1 MFERRLKILLI
12 LPICCAVVILGRL
25 FQLQVLQG
33 GEFERKVDAA
43 LSGPT
48 RQIPPLRGRILD
60 RTGRVLAADEPTH
73 DVSLHFGVLAMDP
86 DYLNRLAS
94 NLRRHEAAWAKATT
108 DELKTEITR
117 RIDLTWAT
125 MARASGQPEA
135 ELRARGADICASVER
150 LRRHIWN
157 NRIDRGQG
165 QDYKDVR
172 LKEQDYYHPILRD
185 VSPDVRTRVEVDLP
199 REPFVRVEPSVRR
212 IWREETRSVCHLI
225 GMIGEVSGEQIE
237 SDPQADD
244 PMACYRPGDDIGTTG
259 VERLAEPIL
268 RGKRGLEERSLDG
281 EVVRH
286 IDPVDGHDARLTIDL
301 ELQSRIAEILSR
313 AVMEHPISS
322 GASCVVLD
330 AASREIL
337 AMVSVPNY
345 ARGEYREEYAQLRDD
360 VLRRPLI
367 NRAIQDEYPPGST
380 LKPVTLLA
388 GLSNRIVT
396 ADTTVF
402 CNGSLVPGSKNWHC
416 WTYWKGQSG
425 HGTVTA
431 ETALQHS
438 CNIYFYTLGERIN
451 AQRLTDFVRDFCRG
465 PQRSFG
471 GRAGTG
477 LIAERFGI
485 IPTLDWIKQ
494 VKGRTYSPS
503 DARNYG
509 IGQGEVQLTPLQV
522 ANMFAT
528 LATGVYRDPTLLA
541 DDTEARPVQ
550 RFANLRPEDWA
561 LVRRGLYRCVNE
573 QGGTAYSFARM
584 DDLEVCGKTGSAQC
598 VPRVTQRRYTF
609 ATPNDLDAEQ
619 QSVDAPTIERARE
632 LLRLPPDATC
642 LKKEKIATWP
652 PKDAETK
659 DYPTH
664 AWFAGFAP
672 YDHPRIAISV
682 LIEYGGAGG
691 RNAGPIAKEILETM
705 LKDPRGYLTRPP
717 RDVASL
723 EAAP

>member
-12 LPICCAVVILGRL
+12 LPVCCALVILGRL

-33 GEFERKVDAA
+33 GEYERKVDAA
-43 LSGPT
+43 LSGPI

-73 DVSLHFGVLAMDP
+73 DVAVHYGVLAMDP
-86 DYLNRLAS
+86 EYLSRLAS
-94 NLRRHEAAWAKATT
+94 NLRRRESAWAHSPA
-108 DELKTEITR
+108 DELKAEIVR
-117 RIDLTWAT
+117 RIDLMWAT
-125 MARASGQPEA
+125 MARASGKPES
-135 ELRARGADICASVER
+135 ELRARGAVTCATVER
-150 LRRHIWN
+150 LRRHVWN
-157 NRIDRGQG
+157 NRLDRGQG
-165 QDYKDVR
+165 QDYHDVR
-172 LKEQDYYHPILRD
+172 LKEQDYYHAMLRD
-185 VSPDVRTRVEVDLP
+185 VAPDVRTRVEVELP

-212 IWREETRSVCHLI
+212 VWREETRPVCHLI
-225 GMIGEVSGEQIE
+225 GEIGQVSSEQIE
-237 SDPQADD
+237 SDPLADD
-244 PMACYRPGDDIGTTG
+244 PLACYRSGDAVGVSG
-259 VERLAEPIL
+259 VERLAEPLL
-268 RGKRGLEERSLDG
+268 RGKRGLEERSIDG
-281 EVVRH
+281 EVVQH

-301 ELQSRIAEILSR
+301 ALQSKIAEILSR
-313 AVMEHPISS
+313 AVTEHPISS
-322 GASCVVLD
+322 GASCVVID
-330 AASREIL
+330 TASREIL

-345 ARGEYREEYAQLRDD
+345 TRADIREDYAKLRDD
-360 VLRRPLI
+360 VLRRPLV

-388 GLSNRIVT
+388 GLANRLVT
-396 ADTTVF
+396 PQTTVF

-438 CNIYFYTLGERIN
+438 CNIYFYTLGERLN
-451 AQRLTDFVRDFCRG
+451 AQRLTDFIRDFCRG

-477 LIAERFGI
+477 LVAEHFGI
-485 IPTLDWIKQ
+485 IPTLDWINRRKN
-494 VKGRTYSPS
+494 RSYSPS
-503 DARNYG
+503 DARNYS

-522 ANMFAT
+522 ANLFAT
-528 LATGVYRDPTLLA
+528 VATGVYRDPTLLA
-541 DDTEARPVQ
+541 DDPESRPVQ
-550 RFANLRPEDWA
+550 RFANLRPEDWE
-561 LVRRGLYRCVNE
+561 LVRQGLFLCVNS

-609 ATPNDLDAEQ
+609 ATPDDLDAEQ

-632 LLRLPPDATC
+632 LLRLPPDAPC
-642 LKKEKIATWP
+642 LNRETIATWP
-652 PKDAETK
+652 PRDPETK

-672 YDHPRIAISV
+672 RERPRIAISV

-691 RNAGPIAKEILETM
+691 RNAGPIAREILEVM
-705 LKDPRGYLTRPP
+705 LNDPQGYLTRPP
-717 RDVASL
+717 RDVAAL